1 MRNCLDPLSFTPR
14 KPDVLGKVMKDAA
27 AESLLIDHTDGGVD
41 AWVRDFA
48 ESVSDWFW
56 EQDSNLRFTYLSPMH
71 EVVTGISPENLL
83 GKSRRQLFEERGGE
97 MDENW
102 REHFR
107 TIERHE
113 SYRNFVYVMTRPDGD
128 RRVIRNSGKAI
139 FDDKGVFTGYR
150 GVGTDITEQVNR
162 EEALLK
168 AKDAAESADRAKSDF
183 LASVS
188 HELRTPVTS
197 IRGSLGLLRGGTFG
211 PFPEQAIE
219 MIEVAHDNAVR
230 LANLID
236 DILDMER
243 ISSGDIEYEMAP
255 VNLRQLLE
263 RAVSAN
269 QRFANQFKVHL
280 EFTPDRAHSA
290 VVLGNKRRLR
300 QVMNNL
306 LTNAAKFSYEH
317 GRVAVSLGEM
327 QGLARIT
334 VADEGR
340 GIPETFRSQAF
351 APFTQADPS
360 ASRSRGGTGLGLGIS
375 QAIVKSHGG
384 KLHFESQEGCGTCF
398 FVDLPLIAE
407 NGANLH
413 AVR

>member
-1 MRNCLDPLSFTPR
+1 
-14 KPDVLGKVMKDAA
+14 MKNGT
-27 AESLLIDHTDGGVD
+27 AENLLIDQAGTVD
-41 AWVRDFA
+41 KRFRDFA

-56 EQDSNLRFTYLSPMH
+56 EQDSDLRFTYLSPMH
-71 EVVTGISPENLL
+71 QVVTGIPPENLL

-97 MDENW
+97 IDDNW

-113 SYRNFVYVMTRPDGD
+113 SYRNFVYVMTRSDGE

-139 FDDKGVFTGYR
+139 FDDNGVFTGYR
-150 GVGTDITEQVNR
+150 GVGTDITEQVSR

-168 AKDAAESADRAKSDF
+168 AKDAAETADRAKSDF

-211 PFPEQAIE
+211 PFPEQAVE

-243 ISSGDIEYEMAP
+243 ITGGNIEYDMTP
-255 VNLRQLLE
+255 VNLRQMVE
-263 RAVSAN
+263 TAVSAN
-269 QRFANQFKVHL
+269 QRFADKFNVRL
-280 EFTPDRAHSA
+280 EFTPDHPDP
-290 VVLGNKRRLR
+290 VIVLGDKRRLR
-300 QVMNNL
+300 QVLDNL
-306 LTNAAKFSYEH
+306 LTNAAKFSFEH
-317 GRVAVSLGEM
+317 GRVAVSVAEM

-334 VADEGR
+334 VADEGK
-340 GIPETFRSQAF
+340 GIPEAFRSQIF

-360 ASRSRGGTGLGLGIS
+360 ASRARGGTGLGLGIS
-375 QAIVKSHGG
+375 QGIVKSHGG
-384 KLHFESQEGCGTCF
+384 RLHFESQGRRGTRF
-398 FVDLPLIAE
+398 FVDLPLIAACAPE
-407 NGANLH
+407 RPIAK
-413 AVR
+413 

>member
-1 MRNCLDPLSFTPR
+1 MPVVRGKAMKIGMAENLMLDQTNS
-14 KPDVLGKVMKDAA
+14 
-27 AESLLIDHTDGGVD
+27 VD
-41 AWVRDFA
+41 ERFRDFA

-56 EQDSNLRFTYLSPMH
+56 EQDSDLRFTYLSPMH
-71 EVVTGISPENLL
+71 EVVTGIPPAKLL

-97 MDENW
+97 LDDNW

-107 TIERHE
+107 TLERHE
-113 SYRNFVYVMTRPDGD
+113 SYRNFVYVMTRPDGE

-139 FDDKGVFTGYR
+139 FDDNGVFTGYR

-168 AKDAAESADRAKSDF
+168 AKDAAETADRAKSDF

-211 PFPEQAIE
+211 PFPEQAVE

-243 ISSGDIEYEMAP
+243 ITGGSIEFEMAP
-255 VNLRQLLE
+255 VNLRQLVE
-263 RAVSAN
+263 TTVSAN
-269 QRFANQFKVHL
+269 QRFADKFNVNL
-280 EFTPDRAHSA
+280 EFKQEHADPV
-290 VVLGNKRRLR
+290 VVLGDKRRLR
-300 QVMNNL
+300 QVMDNL

-317 GRVAVSLGEM
+317 GRVAVSVGEI

-334 VADEGR
+334 IADEGK
-340 GIPETFRSQAF
+340 GIPEAFRSQVF

-360 ASRSRGGTGLGLGIS
+360 DSRARGGTGLGLGIS
-375 QAIVKSHGG
+375 QGIVKSHGG
-384 KLHFESQEGCGTCF
+384 RLHFLSQNGSGTRF
-398 FVDLPLIAE
+398 FVDLPLIAACGPE
-407 NGANLH
+407 QPSL
-413 AVR
+413 R

>member
-1 MRNCLDPLSFTPR
+1 MKNGSAETLSFNQT
-14 KPDVLGKVMKDAA
+14 
-27 AESLLIDHTDGGVD
+27 GGVD
-41 AWVRDFA
+41 ARFRDFA

-56 EQDSNLRFTYLSPMH
+56 EQDSDLCFTYLSPMH
-71 EVVTGISPENLL
+71 EVVTGISPANLL

-97 MDENW
+97 MDDNW

-113 SYRNFVYVMTRPDGD
+113 SYRNFVYVMTRPDGE

-139 FDDKGVFTGYR
+139 FDVNGVFTGYR

-168 AKDAAESADRAKSDF
+168 AKDAAETADRAKSDF

-243 ISSGDIEYEMAP
+243 ITGGTIEFDMAP
-255 VNLRQLLE
+255 VNLRQLVE
-263 RAVSAN
+263 TAVTAN
-269 QRFANQFKVHL
+269 QRFADKFKVCL
-280 EFTPDRAHSA
+280 EFMPDQADSA
-290 VVLGNKRRLR
+290 VVLGDKRRLR
-300 QVMNNL
+300 QVMDNL
-306 LTNAAKFSYEH
+306 LNNAAKFSREN
-317 GRVAVSLGEM
+317 GRVTVTVSEI
-327 QGLARIT
+327 QGLVRIT
-334 VADEGR
+334 VADEGK
-340 GIPETFRSQAF
+340 GIPETFRSEVF
-351 APFTQADPS
+351 APFTQAEPS
-360 ASRSRGGTGLGLGIS
+360 ASRARGGTGLGLGIS
-375 QAIVKSHGG
+375 QGIVKSHGG
-384 KLHFESQEGCGTCF
+384 RLHFESQEGCGTRF
-398 FVDLPLIAE
+398 FVDLPLIATCGPE
-407 NGANLH
+407 QPTI
-413 AVR
+413 R